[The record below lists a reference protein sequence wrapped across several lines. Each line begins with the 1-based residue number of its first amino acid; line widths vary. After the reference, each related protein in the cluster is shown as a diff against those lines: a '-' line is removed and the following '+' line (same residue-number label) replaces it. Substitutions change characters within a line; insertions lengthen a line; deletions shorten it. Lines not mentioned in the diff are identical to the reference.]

1 MDDKLSMKVAIDGRV
16 YPLRVKRSEEERIR
30 AAAKLINDRISIYKS
45 RFNANEMSNFDFLA
59 MVSIDLVAKYIDNEN
74 KTDDGDLI
82 SELRILS
89 GEVDDYIQKS
99 QAL

>member
-1 MDDKLSMKVAIDGRV
+1 MKVAIDGRV